1 MSVHLQQ
8 LRIGVL
14 GGGQLGKMLYAP
26 AIELDLHLFFM
37 DPDPNA
43 PCRKICPDF
52 KVGNL
57 TNYEDVMTFG
67 TDKDIITI
75 EIENVNT
82 EALEDLEKLGKSVF
96 PQSHI
101 IRLIQDKRLQK
112 QFYLDN
118 GFPTAEFH
126 LIDHPSDAFKYLDFF
141 PAFNKLGKEGYDGKG
156 VRLIK
161 GEQDFQFIFDKPGL
175 IEKSVDIAKEI
186 SVIVAR
192 NASGDVKTFPV
203 AELVFDPRYH
213 LVDYLMAPAQL
224 SEGLT
229 KTAEHLAVKLA
240 QALGIV
246 GILAVEMFVT
256 QDEKILINEI
266 APRTH
271 NSGHHSIE
279 ACYTSQFEQQLR
291 SITNLPLGSTALLK
305 NAAMVNLIGEEGHHG
320 KVKYLGLD
328 KLLEVDGVYVH
339 LYGKTE
345 TRPGRKMGH
354 YTVLAESHDELI
366 HKINLIRNQI
376 KVVT

>member
-1 MSVHLQQ
+1 
-8 LRIGVL
+8 
-14 GGGQLGKMLYAP
+14 MLYAP